1 MIKNQINIK
10 IDSEVKSF
18 SAGTVLMYQ
27 EVDKL
32 LSISKIIKNYNLK
45 EKGVPLE
52 DCIKFLVCGVL
63 DQKRSVREIHNNKDT
78 LGKYIGEE
86 LSKTVLKTLY
96 RALKTIGPKGEKIYS
111 ELNSKFEKICE
122 VVILQNNIDYS
133 STYFEGEKVT
143 IAKHGY

>member
-32 LSISKIIKNYNLK
+32 LGISKIINNYNLK

-78 LGKYIGEE
+78 LGKYIEEE

-111 ELNSKFEKICE
+111 
-122 VVILQNNIDYS
+122 
-133 STYFEGEKVT
+133 
-143 IAKHGY
+143 